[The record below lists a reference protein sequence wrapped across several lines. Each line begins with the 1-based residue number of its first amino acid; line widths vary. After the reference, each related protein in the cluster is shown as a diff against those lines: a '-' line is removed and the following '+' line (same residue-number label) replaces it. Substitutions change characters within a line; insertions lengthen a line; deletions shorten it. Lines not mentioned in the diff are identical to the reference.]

1 MIVPSKGNDQPFE
14 SHNVYLFEM
23 IYDCL
28 FESVAV
34 SIGEENRNGD
44 ENPGEVAVRQ
54 GFFRA

>member
-1 MIVPSKGNDQPFE
+1 MID
-14 SHNVYLFEM
+14 
-23 IYDCL
+23 DCL

-54 GFFRA
+54 GFSEHRKRKHKK